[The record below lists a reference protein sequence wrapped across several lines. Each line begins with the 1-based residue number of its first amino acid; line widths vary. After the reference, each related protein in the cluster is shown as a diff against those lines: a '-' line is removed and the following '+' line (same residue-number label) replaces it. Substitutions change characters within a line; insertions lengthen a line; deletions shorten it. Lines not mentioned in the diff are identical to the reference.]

1 VHGTARKKDPARGL
15 AGLKMGEE
23 TQASWMKKDMGLCE
37 GAHIRLA
44 GALLFWVCRNE
55 ATEKFP

>member
-1 VHGTARKKDPARGL
+1 
-15 AGLKMGEE
+15 
-23 TQASWMKKDMGLCE
+23 MGLCE